1 MDYLNN
7 SLISTLGL
15 EKEGILARFA
25 LSFQIILCSECFVTI
40 LAAKWY
46 LSGVDFFKLVY
57 KLPYVWNT
65 LTHLDWSNVF
75 HQYEVFHVSLN
86 HCLML
91 IICSHTVNN

>member
-40 LAAKWY
+40 LAAEWY

-65 LTHLDWSNVF
+65 LTHLDWLNVF

-91 IICSHTVNN
+91 IICSHTVSN

>member
-15 EKEGILARFA
+15 EKEGFLAHFA
-25 LSFQIILCSECFVTI
+25 LSFQIILRLECFVTV
-40 LAAKWY
+40 LAAEWY

-65 LTHLDWSNVF
+65 LTRLDWLNVF

-91 IICSHTVNN
+91 IICSHTVSN

>member
-40 LAAKWY
+40 LAAEWY
-46 LSGVDFFKLVY
+46 LSRVDFFKLVY

-65 LTHLDWSNVF
+65 LTHLAWLNVF
-75 HQYEVFHVSLN
+75 SPV
-86 HCLML
+86 
-91 IICSHTVNN
+91 

>member
-40 LAAKWY
+40 LAAEWY
-46 LSGVDFFKLVY
+46 LSGVDFFISLQITCC
-57 KLPYVWNT
+57 LERFDT
-65 LTHLDWSNVF
+65 LG
-75 HQYEVFHVSLN
+75 EVECFSTCMKSLMS
-86 HCLML
+86 LQT
-91 IICSHTVNN
+91 IA